1 MERRLPRG
9 ADMTESPAPS
19 PPPAPPPPF
28 VPPVA
33 SRAPLPPPPAPLPAA
48 ARRRHAAPL
57 VGAALLAGVVLV
69 TAVTDYVGAQR
80 LSGMLALGQESLLAT
95 ALHRALAPER
105 GAPEPEDL
113 AIVLDELSDQGLRYV
128 AVHRGAEVAVSAG
141 TALLPVAVGADAPER
156 IAGEGVVQVRRS
168 PPERRGRRGLH
179 LDEGER
185 WPDASTGPGAS
196 TRGLVFEFT
205 PTLADSL
212 RASAARS
219 LALGFAVATILV
231 LGGLALSRQARQA
244 DLFAARLARERHLA
258 ALGEM
263 SAVLA
268 HELRNPLASLKGNA
282 QLLLETLPP
291 GRAQDRGRWVV
302 TEAER
307 MEALTN
313 DLLDFARSGA
323 VHRAPADPAAI
334 LHDAARELLPAEVLV
349 SVDAAPPT
357 WSLDPLRVH
366 QALTNLLRN
375 AVQACPSPP
384 PEARVHV
391 EAGAL
396 VFEVRDHGA
405 GLPDGPTD
413 RLFEPFHTNR
423 VHGTGLGL
431 AVVRRVAQLHGGT
444 ATAAS
449 APGGGAIFRVTLPS
463 EPT

>member
-1 MERRLPRG
+1 MN
-9 ADMTESPAPS
+9 ESPT
-19 PPPAPPPPF
+19 PARGRHF
-28 VPPVA
+28 
-33 SRAPLPPPPAPLPAA
+33 APLL
-48 ARRRHAAPL
+48 
-57 VGAALLAGVVLV
+57 GAGLLAAVVLV
-69 TAVTDYVGAQR
+69 TAVTDYVGAER
-80 LSGMLALGQESLLAT
+80 LSVMLALGQESLLAT

-105 GAPEPEDL
+105 GAPDAGDL

-128 AVHRGAEVAVSAG
+128 AVLRGADEPPVAAG
-141 TALLPVAVGADAPER
+141 APLLPVATNADAPER
-156 IAGEGVVQVRRS
+156 ITGHGVVQVRRR
-168 PPERRGRRGLH
+168 PPARGGPRGSEGRGHTGDERGR
-179 LDEGER
+179 
-185 WPDASTGPGAS
+185 PTM
-196 TRGLVFEFT
+196 VFEFT
-205 PTLADSL
+205 PTLADQL

-219 LALGFAVATILV
+219 LALGLAVATILV

-244 DLFAARLARERHLA
+244 DVFAARLARERHLA

-323 VHRAPADPAAI
+323 VHRAPADPAAV
-334 LHDAARELLPAEVLV
+334 LHDAVRELLPAEVRV

-375 AVQACPSPP
+375 AVQACPAPP
-384 PEARVHV
+384 PEARIVV

-396 VFEVRDHGA
+396 VFEVRDFGA
-405 GLPDGPTD
+405 GLPEGPPD
-413 RLFEPFHTNR
+413 RIFEPFHTNR
-423 VHGTGLGL
+423 VRGTGLGL

-444 ATAAS
+444 ATASS
-449 APGGGAIFRVTLPS
+449 APGGGAIFRVTLPPES
-463 EPT
+463 T